1 MFKICVA
8 TILGWRTKEGSAP
21 FLEYSPRFLRLCDV
35 QSFLQIL
42 EASRSR
48 IDSVELD
55 HREFEDEGKLVTLIS
70 LLNNNNVFYNVI
82 RC

>member
-1 MFKICVA
+1 M
-8 TILGWRTKEGSAP
+8 L
-21 FLEYSPRFLRLCDV
+21 YDHDV

-55 HREFEDEGKLVTLIS
+55 HREFEDEGKASDI
-70 LLNNNNVFYNVI
+70 NFVI
-82 RC
+82 VQ

>member
-1 MFKICVA
+1 M
-8 TILGWRTKEGSAP
+8 
-21 FLEYSPRFLRLCDV
+21 LCDRNV

-55 HREFEDEGKLVTLIS
+55 HREFEDEGKAGDI
-70 LLNNNNVFYNVI
+70 NFI
-82 RC
+82 IEQ